1 MHPSAPLWSRF
12 YSPDTASS
20 SNELRPS
27 SLSLSEILPTHHLS
41 LSLVPPMPPTLLPPQ
56 PSPSPWATNPYLL
69 ATTRILIIIG
79 SSYLLRSLYQLICYS
94 LCPRSGPGHDVEVEE
109 NINLDLDGGGAHV
122 AIIDDLGLGGEGI
135 DGGDLGIRMPL
146 PCHHLRGW
154 R

>member
-1 MHPSAPLWSRF
+1 MVRTPASAIHLEVVWLTF
-12 YSPDTASS
+12 
-20 SNELRPS
+20 
-27 SLSLSEILPTHHLS
+27 LSDL
-41 LSLVPPMPPTLLPPQ
+41 
-56 PSPSPWATNPYLL
+56 
-69 ATTRILIIIG
+69 
-79 SSYLLRSLYQLICYS
+79 
-94 LCPRSGPGHDVEVEE
+94 VEVEE